1 MIIVYFCSYEEVG
14 VGYIIV
20 GLFGVFFCSQCPL
33 LRLHLME
40 NEGFG
45 YRKEKL
51 PSLKS
56 QDNPLTGDFTYLL
69 AIKERLSSSKQ
80 AKKDTNIPHNYF
92 DFSGML
98 FYIPANLQ
106 LSVDASGVQHFYW
119 YQRNFSN
126 LYGEVSTPPPKMPG

>member
-1 MIIVYFCSYEEVG
+1 MKRLVSAILLLVYLGFSFVPN
-14 VGYIIV
+14 V
-20 GLFGVFFCSQCPL
+20 LF

-106 LSVDASGVQHFYW
+106 LSVDAAGVQHFYW